1 MYILKNAFRNVVRS
15 KGRNILMGI
24 IIFIIAVSLCIG
36 LSIRQAAA
44 NAKETALENL
54 EITAQISVD
63 RTKMMQNSM

>member
-24 IIFIIAVSLCIG
+24 IIFIIAVYLCIG